1 VRLVRRDALRRLRGK
16 SHLCDDC
23 VEAAVRID
31 VDGEAGGLA
40 LAHQTDIGFVHIDLQ
55 IHGRQVL
62 SQPEQDWRLPGDPA
76 RYFRTVCYLT

>member
-1 VRLVRRDALRRLRGK
+1 
-16 SHLCDDC
+16 
-23 VEAAVRID
+23 
-31 VDGEAGGLA
+31 LA
-40 LAHQTDIGFVHIDLQ
+40 FAHQTDIGFVHIDLQ